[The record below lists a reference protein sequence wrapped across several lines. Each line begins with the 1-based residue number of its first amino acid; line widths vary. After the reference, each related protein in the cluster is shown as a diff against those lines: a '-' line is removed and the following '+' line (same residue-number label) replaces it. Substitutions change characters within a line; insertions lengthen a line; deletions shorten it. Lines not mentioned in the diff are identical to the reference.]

1 MSEKTDLVAGGSDGE
16 VVWERWQKKRVFVRA
31 LEGTYG
37 ELMSSCLIS
46 LGLPYAGHEMEGGPQ
61 NYGRRSLTRRPRR
74 LLNRSRH
81 ISMCTRRVA
90 MDRSMVI

>member
-37 ELMSSCLIS
+37 ELMSELFNQPE
-46 LGLPYAGHEMEGGPQ
+46 GLPYAGHEMEGGATKLWQ
-61 NYGRRSLTRRPRR
+61 EG
-74 LLNRSRH
+74 H
-81 ISMCTRRVA
+81 
-90 MDRSMVI
+90 